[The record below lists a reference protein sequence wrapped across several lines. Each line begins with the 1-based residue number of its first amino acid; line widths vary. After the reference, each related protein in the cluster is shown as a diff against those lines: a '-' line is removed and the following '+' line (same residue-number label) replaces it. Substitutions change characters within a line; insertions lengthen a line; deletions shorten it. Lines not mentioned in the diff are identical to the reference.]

1 MIKEEGTMC
10 AFKSLQKHVFWL
22 FGLILLALV
31 IAGCGIDKDKE
42 AIYDDDKRIAQ
53 EGDSYSFFQ
62 RSGEEEKKGNH
73 LKLQYSRFYGVQT
86 LWAYESPKECE
97 INLNYDSQVDKG
109 KFKVVLVTPKQ
120 EVIKIAE
127 QDDKGSFK
135 AVVPK
140 GKYSVKIVG
149 NNAKGE
155 ILLER
160 LSP

>member
-1 MIKEEGTMC
+1 MC
-10 AFKSLQKHVFWL
+10 LVKSLQKHVFWL
-22 FGLILLALV
+22 FGLILLAL
-31 IAGCGIDKDKE
+31 IFAGCGIDKDKKS
-42 AIYDDDKRIAQ
+42 IYDDDKRIAQ

-62 RSGEEEKKGNH
+62 RSEEEKKENH
-73 LKLQYSRFYGVQT
+73 LKLHYSRFYGVQT
-86 LWAYESPKECE
+86 LWAFESPKECE
-97 INLNYDSQVDKG
+97 INLNYESQVDKG
-109 KFKVVLVTPKQ
+109 EFKVVLITPED

-127 QDDKGSFK
+127 QKSKGIFK
-135 AVVPK
+135 VVVPK